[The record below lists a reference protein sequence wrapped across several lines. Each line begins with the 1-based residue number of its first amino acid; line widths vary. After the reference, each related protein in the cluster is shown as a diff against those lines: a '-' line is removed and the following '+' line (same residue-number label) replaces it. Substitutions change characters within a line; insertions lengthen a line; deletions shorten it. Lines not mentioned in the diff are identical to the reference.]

1 MYIRYIYII
10 CIGYQMVVLKSATS
24 IRFVSIRE
32 YLIIELHLQTFIR
45 HVPIIIN
52 MFQSLLNRRV
62 VWVESGGRVNDT
74 AFTSEKVNRPPF
86 GKVPVR
92 VAKGY
97 PENAIQVSEGSKP
110 LKNSK

>member
-1 MYIRYIYII
+1 
-10 CIGYQMVVLKSATS
+10 MVVMKSATS

-32 YLIIELHLQTFIR
+32 YLTIELHLQTFIR

-62 VWVESGGRVNDT
+62 VGVESGGSVNGT
-74 AFTSEKVNRPPF
+74 AFTSERVNSLPF
-86 GKVPVR
+86 GKFPER

-97 PENAIQVSEGSKP
+97 SENAIQVSEGPKP
-110 LKNSK
+110 LKNRN